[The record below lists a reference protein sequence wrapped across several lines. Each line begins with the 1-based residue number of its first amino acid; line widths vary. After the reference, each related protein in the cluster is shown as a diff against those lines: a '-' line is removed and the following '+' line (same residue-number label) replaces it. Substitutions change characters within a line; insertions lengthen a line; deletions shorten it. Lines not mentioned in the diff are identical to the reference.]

1 MKRLGLL
8 SFVIL
13 FSLITAA
20 SSQTLPPK
28 PLPSEPL
35 EKFDNP
41 PAPVEAITVLSPG
54 LVSHFGPYPS
64 YQVNVDANGN
74 NIVGDAAN
82 EPSICLD
89 PTNPNRMAVGWRQ
102 FNNVGSN
109 FRQAGVGFTTDGGVT
124 WTFPGVLQSG
134 VFRSDP
140 VLN

>member
-13 FSLITAA
+13 FSLITVA
-20 SSQTLPPK
+20 STQTLPPK

-41 PAPVEAITVLSPG
+41 PAPVEAITVISPG
-54 LVSHFGPYPS
+54 LVSHFGPYTS

-74 NIVGDAAN
+74 NIAGDAAN

-89 PTNPNRMAVGWRQ
+89 PLNKHKMSIGCKQLDNE
-102 FNNVGSN
+102 S
-109 FRQAGVGFTTDGGVT
+109 
-124 WTFPGVLQSG
+124 
-134 VFRSDP
+134 SD
-140 VLN
+140 LR